1 MDVTNRLQFSANLG
15 FLWTELPI
23 DQAIQRAAE
32 AGFHG
37 VEIHWPDPADI
48 SKINSAL
55 TSTNLPLLSLN
66 TVPGTKRD
74 GDFGLCAL
82 PDRRGEAK
90 AAIDLAV
97 DQADALDAKFIHV
110 MAGKASGPDAHETF
124 VENLAYALDITRGL
138 GVQIL
143 IEPINFYD
151 VPEYFLKTVDQAID
165 IIDEIGS
172 SDLKLMF
179 DFYHV
184 ERQQGSSITRFQD
197 ALNFV
202 GHVQFASVP
211 DRGSPDHGDLDFDKV
226 FTVLDAHWNG
236 FCGAEY
242 RPVGPTDASLQWL
255 QNVNSDRDKA
265 SEQG

>member
-1 MDVTNRLQFSANLG
+1 MDVMSRLQFSANLG

-32 AGFHG
+32 VGFDG
-37 VEIHWPDPADI
+37 VEMHWPDPTDI
-48 SKINSAL
+48 SKIKSAL
-55 TSTNLPLLSLN
+55 TLENLPLLSLN
-66 TVPGTKRD
+66 TVPGTKQD

-82 PDRRGEAK
+82 PNRRVEAK

-97 DQADALDAKFIHV
+97 DQADALSAKFIHV
-110 MAGKASGPDAHETF
+110 MAGKASGRDAHETF
-124 VENLAYALDITRGL
+124 VDNLAYALNITRGL

-143 IEPINFYD
+143 IEPINSYD
-151 VPEYFLKTVDQAID
+151 VPGYFLKTVDQAID
-165 IIDEIGS
+165 IINEIGS
-172 SDLKLMF
+172 TDLKLMF

-184 ERQQGSSITRFQD
+184 ERQQGSAITRFQA

-211 DRGSPDHGDLDFDKV
+211 DRASPDHGDLDFDKV
-226 FTVLDAHWNG
+226 FKVLGANWSG

-242 RPVGPTDASLQWL
+242 RPDGHTDASLQWL
-255 QNVNSDRDKA
+255 QNLNADRDKA

>member
-1 MDVTNRLQFSANLG
+1 MDVISRLQFSANLG

-32 AGFHG
+32 VGFDG
-37 VEIHWPDPADI
+37 VEMHWPDPTDI
-48 SKINSAL
+48 SKIKSAL
-55 TSTNLPLLSLN
+55 TLENLPLLSLN
-66 TVPGTKRD
+66 TVPGTKQD

-82 PDRRGEAK
+82 PNRRVEAK

-97 DQADALDAKFIHV
+97 DQAYALNAKFIHV
-110 MAGKASGPDAHETF
+110 MAGKASGRDAHETF
-124 VENLAYALDITRGL
+124 VENLEYALDITRGL

-143 IEPINFYD
+143 IEPINSYD

-165 IIDEIGS
+165 IINEIGS
-172 SDLKLMF
+172 TDLKLMF

-184 ERQQGSSITRFQD
+184 ERQQGSAITRFQA

-211 DRGSPDHGDLDFDKV
+211 DRASPDHGDLDFDK
-226 FTVLDAHWNG
+226 FFKVLGTNWSG

-242 RPVGPTDASLQWL
+242 RPDGHTDASLKWL
-255 QNVNSDRDKA
+255 QNLNADRDKA
-265 SEQG
+265 CEQG

>member
-1 MDVTNRLQFSANLG
+1 MSRLQFSANLG

-23 DQAIQRAAE
+23 DHAIQRAVG

-37 VEIHWPDPADI
+37 IEMHWPDPADI
-48 SKINSAL
+48 SKIKSAL
-55 TSTNLPLLSLN
+55 TSTHLPLLSLN
-66 TVPGTKRD
+66 TVPGTKQN
-74 GDFGLCAL
+74 GDFGLCAM

-97 DQADALDAKFIHV
+97 DQADVLNAKFIHV
-110 MAGKASGPDAHETF
+110 MAGKASGPDAHGTF
-124 VENLAYALDITRGL
+124 VENLEHALYITQGL
-138 GVQIL
+138 G
-143 IEPINFYD
+143 

-165 IIDEIGS
+165 IINEIGS
-172 SDLKLMF
+172 PDLKLMF

-184 ERQQGSSITRFQD
+184 ERQQGSAITRFQA

-211 DRGSPDHGDLDFDKV
+211 DRGPPDDGDLDFDNV
-226 FTVLDAHWNG
+226 FKVLDAHWNG

-242 RPVGPTDASLQWL
+242 RPDGPADTSLQWL
-255 QNVNSDRDKA
+255 QNLNSDRDTA
-265 SEQG
+265 SEQE

>member
-1 MDVTNRLQFSANLG
+1 MGVTSRLQFSANLG

-37 VEIHWPDPADI
+37 VEIHWPDLTDL
-48 SKINSAL
+48 SKIKSAL
-55 TSTNLPLLSLN
+55 TSENLPLLSLN
-66 TVPGTKRD
+66 TVPGTKQE

-97 DQADALDAKFIHV
+97 DQAQTLNAKFIHV
-110 MAGKASGPDAHETF
+110 MAGKASGPDAHQTF
-124 VENLAYALDITRGL
+124 VENLEYALDITRGL

-143 IEPINFYD
+143 IEPINSYD

-165 IIDEIGS
+165 IINAIGS
-172 SDLKLMF
+172 PDLKLMF

-184 ERQQGSSITRFQD
+184 ERQQGSAITRLQA

-226 FTVLDAHWNG
+226 FKVLDAHWNG

>member
-1 MDVTNRLQFSANLG
+1 MDVMSRLQFSANLG

-32 AGFHG
+32 VGFDG
-37 VEIHWPDPADI
+37 VEMHWPDPTDI
-48 SKINSAL
+48 SKIKSAL
-55 TSTNLPLLSLN
+55 TSENLPLLSLN
-66 TVPGTKRD
+66 TVPGTKQD

-82 PDRRGEAK
+82 PNRRVEAK

-97 DQADALDAKFIHV
+97 DQADALSAKFIHV

-124 VENLAYALDITRGL
+124 VESLAYALGITRGL
-138 GVQIL
+138 DVQIL
-143 IEPINFYD
+143 IEPINAYD
-151 VPEYFLKTVDQAID
+151 VPGYFLKTVDQAID
-165 IIDEIGS
+165 IINEIGS

-184 ERQQGSSITRFQD
+184 ERQQGSAITKFQ
-197 ALNFV
+197 AVVNFV

-211 DRGSPDHGDLDFDKV
+211 DRTSPDHGDLDFDEVFKV
-226 FTVLDAHWNG
+226 LGTNWNG

-242 RPVGPTDASLQWL
+242 RPGGPTGASLQWM
-255 QNVNSDRDKA
+255 QNLNSDRDKA

>member
-1 MDVTNRLQFSANLG
+1 MDVTSRLQFSANLG

-23 DQAIQRAAE
+23 DHAIQRAVE

-37 VEIHWPDPADI
+37 IEMHWPDPADI
-48 SKINSAL
+48 SKIKSAL
-55 TSTNLPLLSLN
+55 TSTHLPLLSLN
-66 TVPGTKRD
+66 TVPGTKQN
-74 GDFGLCAL
+74 GDFGLCAM

-97 DQADALDAKFIHV
+97 DQAQTLNAKFIHV

-124 VENLAYALDITRGL
+124 VENLEYALDITRGL

-143 IEPINFYD
+143 IEPINSYD
-151 VPEYFLKTVDQAID
+151 VPGYFLKTVDQAID
-165 IIDEIGS
+165 IINEIGS
-172 SDLKLMF
+172 TELKLMF

-184 ERQQGSSITRFQD
+184 ERQQGSAITRFQ
-197 ALNFV
+197 ATLNFV

-226 FTVLDAHWNG
+226 FKVLDAHWSG

-242 RPVGPTDASLQWL
+242 RPVGPTDASLKWL
-255 QNVNSDRDKA
+255 QNLNSDRDKA

>member
-1 MDVTNRLQFSANLG
+1 MGVTSRLQFSANLG

-37 VEIHWPDPADI
+37 IELHWPDPADI
-48 SKINSAL
+48 SKIKSAL

-66 TVPGTKRD
+66 TVPGTKQD

-97 DQADALDAKFIHV
+97 DQAHVLNAKFIHV
-110 MAGKASGPDAHETF
+110 MAGKASGSDAHETF
-124 VENLAYALDITRGL
+124 IENLEYALDVTRGL
-138 GVQIL
+138 SVQIL
-143 IEPINFYD
+143 IEPINSYD

-165 IIDEIGS
+165 IINEIGS
-172 SDLKLMF
+172 TDLKLMF

-184 ERQQGSSITRFQD
+184 ERQQSSAITRFQD
-197 ALNFV
+197 ALNLV

-211 DRGSPDHGDLDFDKV
+211 DRGSHDHGDLDFDKV
-226 FTVLDAHWNG
+226 FKVLDAHWSG

-242 RPVGPTDASLQWL
+242 RPDGPTDASLQWL
-255 QNVNSDRDKA
+255 QNLNSDRDKA

>member
-1 MDVTNRLQFSANLG
+1 MNKLRFSANLG

-32 AGFHG
+32 AEFDG
-37 VEIHWPDPADI
+37 VEMHWPEPTDI
-48 SKINSAL
+48 SKIKSAL

-66 TVPGTKRD
+66 TVPGTKQD

-97 DQADALDAKFIHV
+97 DQAHALNAKFIHV
-110 MAGKASGPDAHETF
+110 MAGKGSGPDAHETF
-124 VENLAYALDITRGL
+124 VENLEYALDITRGL

-143 IEPINFYD
+143 IEPINSHD

-165 IIDEIGS
+165 IINEIGS
-172 SDLKLMF
+172 TDLKLMF

-184 ERQQGSSITRFQD
+184 ERQQGSAITRFQD

-211 DRGSPDHGDLDFDKV
+211 DRASPDHGDLDFDEVFKV
-226 FTVLDAHWNG
+226 LGANWSG

-242 RPVGPTDASLQWL
+242 RPDGPTDASLQWL
-255 QNVNSDRDKA
+255 QNLNSDRDKS

>member
-1 MDVTNRLQFSANLG
+1 MSRLQFSANLG
-15 FLWTELPI
+15 FLWTEVPI
-23 DQAIQRAAE
+23 DQAILRAAD
-32 AGFHG
+32 AGFSG
-37 VEIHWPDPADI
+37 IEMHWPDPADI
-48 SKINSAL
+48 SKIKSAL
-55 TSTNLPLLSLN
+55 SAANLPLLSLN
-66 TVPGTKRD
+66 TVPGTKQD

-97 DQADALDAKFIHV
+97 DQAHALNAKFIHV
-110 MAGKASGPDAHETF
+110 MAGNASGADAHETF
-124 VENLAYALDITRGL
+124 IENLAYALDMTRGL

-143 IEPINFYD
+143 IEPINSYD
-151 VPEYFLKTVDQAID
+151 VPRYFLKTLDQAID
-165 IIDEIGS
+165 VINEIGS
-172 SDLKLMF
+172 TDLKLMF

-184 ERQQGSSITRFQD
+184 ERQQGSAITRFQA

-211 DRGSPDHGDLDFDKV
+211 DRSSPDHGDLDFDKV
-226 FTVLDAHWNG
+226 FKILDAHWNG

-242 RPVGPTDASLQWL
+242 RPSGPTDASLQWL
-255 QNVNSDRDKA
+255 QNLNFDRDKA

>member
-1 MDVTNRLQFSANLG
+1 MSRLQFSANLG
-15 FLWTELPI
+15 FLWTEVPI
-23 DQAIQRAAE
+23 DQAILRAAD
-32 AGFHG
+32 AGFSG
-37 VEIHWPDPADI
+37 IEMHWPDPADI
-48 SKINSAL
+48 SKIKSAL
-55 TSTNLPLLSLN
+55 TAANLPLLSLN
-66 TVPGTKRD
+66 TVPGTKQD

-97 DQADALDAKFIHV
+97 DQAHALNAKFVHV
-110 MAGKASGPDAHETF
+110 MAGNASGGDAHETF
-124 VENLAYALDITRGL
+124 IENLAYALDMTRGL
-138 GVQIL
+138 GIQIL
-143 IEPINFYD
+143 IEPINSYD

-165 IIDEIGS
+165 VINEIGS

-184 ERQQGSSITRFQD
+184 ERQQDSAITRFQA
-197 ALNFV
+197 ALSFV

-211 DRGSPDHGDLDFDKV
+211 DRASPDHGDLDFDEV
-226 FTVLDAHWNG
+226 FKILDAHWNG

-242 RPVGPTDASLQWL
+242 RPSGPTDASLQWL
-255 QNVNSDRDKA
+255 QNLNSDRDKA

>member
-37 VEIHWPDPADI
+37 VEMHWPDPADI

-66 TVPGTKRD
+66 TVPGTKQD

-82 PDRRGEAK
+82 PDRRVEAK

-97 DQADALDAKFIHV
+97 DQAQTLNAKFIHV
-110 MAGKASGPDAHETF
+110 MAGKVSGPNAHETF
-124 VENLAYALDITRGL
+124 VENLAYALDITQDL

-143 IEPINFYD
+143 IEPINSHD

-165 IIDEIGS
+165 IINEIGS

-184 ERQQGSSITRFQD
+184 ERQQGSAIIRFQA
-197 ALNFV
+197 ALSFV
-202 GHVQFASVP
+202 GHVQFASIP
-211 DRGSPDHGDLDFDKV
+211 DRGSPDHGDLDFDQV
-226 FTVLDAHWNG
+226 FKVLDANWNG

-242 RPVGPTDASLQWL
+242 RPDGTTDASLQWL
-255 QNVNSDRDKA
+255 RDFMSDRDIA